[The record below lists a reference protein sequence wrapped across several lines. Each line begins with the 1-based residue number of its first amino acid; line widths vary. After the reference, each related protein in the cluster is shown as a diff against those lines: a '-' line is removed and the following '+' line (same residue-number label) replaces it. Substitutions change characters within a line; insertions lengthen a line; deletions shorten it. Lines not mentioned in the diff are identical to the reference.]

1 MFVVPSANKLKKV
14 EFLYLCCTPYFCSNF
29 YFYFLQVLEF
39 GALFFTSKSDLGLGS
54 PSSEFEEQSRNL
66 KNFLNSISNRNL
78 SVSFLLQ
85 DLYDHF
91 EVKLKDLEVSSLF
104 LFLFIFYFF
113 NISKM
118 LSKLYIYF
126 QSDYLT

>member
-1 MFVVPSANKLKKV
+1 M
-14 EFLYLCCTPYFCSNF
+14 NF
-29 YFYFLQVLEF
+29 YICVLRLTFVPIFILFFILFFLQVLEF

-104 LFLFIFYFF
+104 LFLFIFYIF